1 MAQEDVA
8 GVFVDDSEEAE
19 PFSGHLNMYQA
30 HFHIKENPFA
40 LTPDPRYL
48 FMSRQHQE
56 ALAHLLYGMT
66 EGGGFVQLTGE
77 VGTGKTTLCRSLVEQ
92 VPNDVDIA
100 LILNPKQ
107 TAVELVASICD
118 ELRIDYPQETES
130 LKVLVDRLNRFL
142 LENHAK
148 GRRTALII
156 DEAQNL
162 SSETLE
168 QIRLLTNLET
178 TTRKL
183 LQIIL
188 IGQPELRNILAR
200 REMRQ
205 LDQRITARYHLL
217 PLSRRATIAYVR
229 HRLEVSGLKEQVFTP
244 GALRLVSR
252 LSGGVPRRIN
262 IICDR
267 ALLGAY
273 AKKRE
278 RVSGSLVREASFEV
292 RGRRNAA
299 GFRRVGGFAVAALVL
314 VLLGI
319 GWNLLPRHF
328 SKHPLNPGKTGDEIS
343 RAVVVP
349 QSPDLKDLQSQ
360 PKEGAPEIPAVLPD
374 TSMTG
379 GMGGTRQTQDR
390 ETEKNAPKTRPS
402 SFSELRREGRI
413 RTDKAS
419 AFMTLFR
426 CWNEEYGM
434 RVGKDACE
442 RASARGLRC
451 MRGKGTWMMIK
462 QFQRPAILELI
473 DESKKTR
480 YVTVTGMG
488 DSDVTLGFMEREY
501 ILPRAEIDRY
511 WFGSFVLLWRPPRLS
526 RRLLKE
532 GTSGPDVNWLRKQL
546 ARVQGL
552 PTGGESGT
560 SGPVFDGVLKKEV
573 MAFQREHGL
582 IADGMVGERT
592 LIQLN
597 TALQE
602 PGIPLLELSNQLIR
616 KPGFPDSR

>member
-1 MAQEDVA
+1 
-8 GVFVDDSEEAE
+8 
-19 PFSGHLNMYQA
+19 MYQA

-48 FMSRQHQE
+48 FLSRQHQE

-66 EGGGFVQLTGE
+66 EGGGFVLLTGE
-77 VGTGKTTLCRSLVEQ
+77 VGTGKTTLCRSLVDQ
-92 VPNDVDIA
+92 MPNDVDIA
-100 LILNPKQ
+100 LMLNPKQ

-118 ELRIDYPQETES
+118 ELRIDYPLETES

-142 LENHAK
+142 LENHAR

-205 LDQRITARYHLL
+205 LEQRITARYHLL
-217 PLSRRATIAYVR
+217 PLSRKATIAYVR
-229 HRLEVSGLKEQVFTP
+229 HRLEVAGLKERVFTP

-252 LSGGVPRRIN
+252 LSGGIPRLIN

-273 AKKRE
+273 AKMRE
-278 RVSGSLVREASFEV
+278 RVSGSLVREASYEV
-292 RGRRNAA
+292 KGRRNAA
-299 GFRRVGGFAVAALVL
+299 GFRRVVGFAVAVLVL

-319 GWNLLPRHF
+319 GWEFIPWPFSRHA
-328 SKHPLNPGKTGDEIS
+328 LNPGKTGDEIS
-343 RAVVVP
+343 RSVVIL
-349 QSPDLKDLQSQ
+349 QSPDRKDIQSQ
-360 PKEGAPEIPAVLPD
+360 PKEGTPETPAVLPD
-374 TSMTG
+374 TSMTA
-379 GMGGTRQTQDR
+379 GMDGTRQTQDR
-390 ETEKNAPKTRPS
+390 ETEKNTPETRPN
-402 SFSELRREGRI
+402 SFVDLLREGKLE
-413 RTDKAS
+413 TDKES

-426 CWNEEYGM
+426 CWNESYGM
-434 RVGKDACE
+434 RGGKDACE

-451 MRGKGTWMMIK
+451 MKGNGSWMMIK
-462 QFQRPAILELI
+462 QFHRPAILELI
-473 DESKKTR
+473 DESGKLR
-480 YVTVTGMG
+480 YVNVTGMEDG
-488 DSDVTLGFMEREY
+488 DVTLDFMEREY
-501 ILPRAEIDRY
+501 TFPRTEIDRY
-511 WFGSFVLLWRPPRLS
+511 WFGSFVILWRPPRLI
-526 RRLLKE
+526 RRLLKL

-552 PTGGESGT
+552 PAGVESGT
-560 SGPVFDGVLKKEV
+560 SDPVFDGVLKKQV
-573 MAFQREHGL
+573 MAFQRAHGL

-602 PGIPLLELSNQLIR
+602 PGMPRLELSN
-616 KPGFPDSR
+616 